1 MATPGKLPQVPLGK
15 QGLTVSAQGLG
26 CMSMS
31 ALYSGFDT
39 EAAQAESLT
48 VFDKALELG
57 CTFLDTA
64 EVYGPY
70 TNEELVGRA
79 IKGRRD
85 DFIVCTKF
93 GFKYEDGAIMC
104 LDSNPASVR
113 RACEG
118 CLKRL
123 SVDCIDLFYQH
134 RVDLATPIEDTIRE
148 LKALV
153 EEGKVKYIGLSEASA
168 ADIRKAH
175 AIHPI
180 SAYQLEWS
188 LWTRDAEKEIIPTC
202 RELGIGLVAYSPLG
216 RGFLTGALEKPED
229 LSEDDW
235 RRNNP
240 RFTTEAFE
248 KNKKLMDKV
257 KAVAKKKGC
266 TPAQVALAWVHHQGN
281 DVVPIPGTKRVKY
294 LVDNVGAYYVKLSPE
309 DLKDLDFGDEVFGDR
324 YSEMESMSF
333 HYGDNV

>member
-1 MATPGKLPQVPLGK
+1 M
-15 QGLTVSAQGLG
+15 VSAQGLG
-26 CMSMS
+26 CLGMS
-31 ALYSGFDT
+31 ALYGGDYSQG
-39 EAAQAESLT
+39 AAPESIA
-48 VFDKALELG
+48 VIHKAIDLG
-57 CTFLDTA
+57 CNFLDTA

-93 GFKYEDGAIMC
+93 GFKFQGGQLVGA
-104 LDSNPASVR
+104 DSSPANVR
-113 RACEG
+113 KTCEG

-123 SVDCIDLFYQH
+123 GIDCIDLFYQH
-134 RVDLATPIEDTIRE
+134 RIDPATPIEDTVRE

-180 SAYQLEWS
+180 TAYQLEWS

-202 RELGIGLVAYSPLG
+202 RELGIGIVAYSPLG
-216 RGFLTGALEKPED
+216 RGFLTGTFEKPED

-235 RRNNP
+235 RLTNP
-240 RFTTEAFE
+240 RFTAEAFE
-248 KNKKLMDKV
+248 KNKKMVDKV
-257 KAVAKKKGC
+257 KAIAQKKGC
-266 TPAQVALAWVHHQGN
+266 TAAQVALAWVHHQGS

-294 LVDNVGAYYVKLSPE
+294 LVDNIAAFSVKLTPE
-309 DLKDLDFGDEVFGDR
+309 DMKELDFGADEVFGDR
-324 YSEMESMSF
+324 YSSMKDMTF
-333 HYGDNV
+333 HYGDNI